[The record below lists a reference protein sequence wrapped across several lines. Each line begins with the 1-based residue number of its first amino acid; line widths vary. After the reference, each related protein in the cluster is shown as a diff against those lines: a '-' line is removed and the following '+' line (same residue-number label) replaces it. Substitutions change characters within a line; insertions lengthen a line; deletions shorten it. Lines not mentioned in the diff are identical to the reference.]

1 MICRRSC
8 VVSTRRPWAR
18 RSLATNHS
26 DDGGAATRG
35 WCSSGAAETSGG
47 RAASSTSA
55 ITHCRPICA
64 TPIGVRANRR
74 SSCRHGCVPRVLLT
88 PMPRTECD
96 PVNSI
101 SPLRFFRVVPTQPML
116 IVWTFMVVMA
126 VGSMA
131 LVYEPSRSGDLM
143 RPVLL
148 LQLFA
153 ASSGFE
159 VPARRGHYDL
169 LLTSGHRRIW
179 VALVH
184 WTTSIA
190 PGVLA
195 WLVLAAVE
203 VAARRGADT
212 KLLASGTCAAMGLVS
227 TMPWAITVRLPRFSG
242 GIGWLLVL
250 TLSTSVLSSGRM
262 PSS

>member
-1 MICRRSC
+1 
-8 VVSTRRPWAR
+8 
-18 RSLATNHS
+18 
-26 DDGGAATRG
+26 
-35 WCSSGAAETSGG
+35 
-47 RAASSTSA
+47 
-55 ITHCRPICA
+55 
-64 TPIGVRANRR
+64 
-74 SSCRHGCVPRVLLT
+74 
-88 PMPRTECD
+88 
-96 PVNSI
+96 VNSI

-116 IVWTFMVVMA
+116 IVWTFMVVIA

-131 LVYEPSRSGDLM
+131 IVREPSRSGDLM

-184 WTTSIA
+184 WATSIA

-212 KLLASGTCAAMGLVS
+212 TLLALGTCAAMGLVS

-250 TLSTSVLSSGRM
+250 TLSTSALSSGRM
-262 PSS
+262 PGSRGVNEVGESIWSAWEFLVYPAVFVGRELSIGNGLIAAPALVLALAAMAAACRWVSRASVPLEAAQ

>member
-1 MICRRSC
+1 
-8 VVSTRRPWAR
+8 
-18 RSLATNHS
+18 
-26 DDGGAATRG
+26 
-35 WCSSGAAETSGG
+35 
-47 RAASSTSA
+47 
-55 ITHCRPICA
+55 
-64 TPIGVRANRR
+64 
-74 SSCRHGCVPRVLLT
+74 
-88 PMPRTECD
+88 
-96 PVNSI
+96 
-101 SPLRFFRVVPTQPML
+101 
-116 IVWTFMVVMA
+116 VWTFLVVVA
-126 VGSMA
+126 IGGIAIARV
-131 LVYEPSRSGDLM
+131 PSRSADLM

-184 WTTSIA
+184 WAISIA

-203 VAARRGADT
+203 VTARGGPDT
-212 KLLASGTCAAMGLVS
+212 NLLASGTCAAIGLVS

-242 GIGWLLVL
+242 GIGWLLIL

-262 PSS
+262 PGSSGANEVGESLWSAWEFLVYPAVFVGRELSIGDGLIAAPALVLAVAAMVAACRWVSRASIPLEAAQ